1 MKNIKSLA
9 LMLFVLSSIISAQNI
24 KIFGDAVVRPRYDA
38 IDQGNFANSTYD
50 FHYLYRARL
59 NVRSELDQNWF
70 FQTQLAHAGYGS
82 FAFAGFERTE
92 YRIPGSIEGAIRPGV
107 HFMNLYF
114 GRSGDDWSLMAGL
127 LPVNGLENPL
137 LDIHYYPSRIVDIPF
152 ALFSVNGAFGAT
164 GHFNLAGNK
173 FEYSAYLDGNEGKF
187 VESPAGNEL
196 YSKHDNYTF
205 MLRYNIAAG
214 GFTVSPVVMYAL
226 ANDSTAAPLTLGG
239 IVKLPE
245 VGGVKLSAVVGTSSQ
260 SKVGTTEYSIFYS
273 RVRGDMPI
281 GPATFTL
288 WFDFAT
294 RTDKYTAG
302 DEEHTF
308 TYIWAKYNYP
318 VVKTDKGS
326 LYVGPTFRWATDKA
340 DNVKDF
346 SRIKAEVTVTYTF
359 R

>member
-1 MKNIKSLA
+1 MKVLKYV
-9 LMLFVLSSIISAQNI
+9 LFILIAFSTWMSAQNI
-24 KIFGDAVVRPRYDA
+24 KIFGDAVVRPRYDV
-38 IDQGNFANSTYD
+38 IDQGAYANSSND
-50 FHYLYRARL
+50 FQYLYRARINL
-59 NVRSELDQNWF
+59 RSELDENWF

-92 YRIPGSIEGAIRPGV
+92 YRIPTSVDGAIRPGV

-114 GRSGDDWSLMAGL
+114 GRTGKDWSFMAGL
-127 LPVNGLENPL
+127 IPLNGLENPL
-137 LDIHYYPSRIVDIPF
+137 LDVHYYPSRIVDIPF
-152 ALFSVNGAFGAT
+152 ALFSVNGATGAT
-164 GHFNLAGNK
+164 GHFNIAGNK
-173 FEYSAYLDGNEGKF
+173 FEYSALVDGNEGKF

-196 YSKHDNYTF
+196 YDKHDNYTF

-214 GFTVSPVVMYAL
+214 GLTVSPIVMYAL

-245 VGGVKLSAVVGTSSQ
+245 ISGVKLSAVVGTSSQ
-260 SKVGTTEYSIFYS
+260 SNTATTEYSIFYS
-273 RVRGDMPI
+273 RVRADMPI
-281 GPATFTL
+281 GPANFTL

-294 RTDKYTAG
+294 RTDKYAAG

-308 TYIWAKYNYP
+308 TYIWAKYDYP
-318 VVKTDKGS
+318 IVKTDKGS

-346 SRIKAEVTVTYTF
+346 SRIKAEVTVTYSF
-359 R
+359 K